1 MHRFVQNDFKIN
13 LKQYLPKRKQNQI
26 QMKFELKIA
35 FLLIFT
41 CANSIVFG
49 QEKIQYKQVD
59 STQLFMKIFHAKKQ
73 IATTQAPAMIFFFG
87 GGWKKGSIDQFEPHA
102 VYFSKRGIT
111 CFLVDY
117 RVKDRHQTT
126 PFESLKDAKSALRFV
141 RANAEQFQIDPSK
154 IIAAG
159 ASAGGQLAAA
169 CAMVDG
175 SNESTDNLNIS
186 CQPNALVLFNPAID
200 NGPGGVGYQVIG
212 ESYKDFSP
220 LHNIKAGTPPTII
233 FLGTNDN
240 LIPVETIKKYQTALE
255 KVKTRCEVFLYEGQP
270 HGFFNYKNFEYYQ
283 KTVKE
288 TDLFLQSLGYLA
300 AEPNIEIE

>member
-1 MHRFVQNDFKIN
+1 
-13 LKQYLPKRKQNQI
+13 
-26 QMKFELKIA
+26 MKLGLKIS
-35 FLLIFT
+35 FILIF
-41 CANSIVFG
+41 AWSNSIVFG
-49 QEKIQYKQVD
+49 QEKIQYKQID
-59 STQLFMKIFHAKKQ
+59 STQLFMKIYPAKKE
-73 IATTQAPAMIFFFG
+73 IVTKKVPAMIFFFG

-102 VYFSKRGIT
+102 IYFAKRGIT

-117 RVKDRHQTT
+117 RVRDRHQTT

-141 RANAEQFQIDPSK
+141 RANAEQFNIDASK
-154 IIAAG
+154 IIVAG

-175 SNESTDNLNIS
+175 YNETTDNLKIS

-200 NGPGGVGYQVIG
+200 NGPEGVGYQAIG
-212 ESYKDFSP
+212 DAYKDFSP
-220 LHNIKAGTPPTII
+220 LHNIKPGTPPTII
-233 FLGTNDN
+233 FLGTTDN

-255 KVKTRCEVFLYEGQP
+255 KVKTRCNLFLYEGQP

>member
-1 MHRFVQNDFKIN
+1 
-13 LKQYLPKRKQNQI
+13 
-26 QMKFELKIA
+26 MKLGLKIS
-35 FLLIFT
+35 FILIFAW
-41 CANSIVFG
+41 ANSIVFG
-49 QEKIQYKQVD
+49 QEKMQYKQVD
-59 STQLFMKIFHAKKQ
+59 STRLFMKIYPAKNE
-73 IATTQAPAMIFFFG
+73 IATKKGPAMIFFFG

-102 VYFSKRGIT
+102 IYFAKRGIT

-141 RANAEQFQIDPSK
+141 RANAEQFNIDASK
-154 IIAAG
+154 IIVAG

-175 SNESTDNLNIS
+175 YNETTDNLKIS

-200 NGPGGVGYQVIG
+200 NGPEGVGYQAIG
-212 ESYKDFSP
+212 EAYKDFSP
-220 LHNIKAGTPPTII
+220 LHNIKPGTPPTII
-233 FLGTNDN
+233 FLGTTDN

-255 KVKTRCEVFLYEGQP
+255 KVKTRCDLFLYEGQP